1 MCLAVDRDNI
11 VNNVAQ
17 GGQTPATGFV
27 ASGILDSAGQD
38 FAFGSSELGAMY
50 AWLAK
55 EYPDYEYPDPGEK
68 TVEYNP
74 ADPSRSTSAGD
85 SYSLSPFSSAPV
97 SELSDATIVD
107 ELPSLREVN
116 VKHFYKTDG
125 SRAAYIY
132 TMPVHEQLSD
142 GSWTDIDNTLY
153 ESKNEAGET
162 VYSRKG
168 LSFHID
174 FSAELSDGLVY
185 SFTGADG
192 SFSLSLENLPKG
204 ESVKASYTHAEKE
217 PSYEKLFT
225 PAIGGVLT
233 YKDIFPG
240 VDLSYQLV
248 GNSVKENLILQ
259 NISSGR
265 DPNRKTK

>member
-1 MCLAVDRDNI
+1 MNNLFKPALAINQT
-11 VNNVAQ
+11 VALLLQ
-17 GGQTPATGFV
+17 HVEPASARESETHEETV
-27 ASGILDSAGQD
+27 AWEHPEETLEDGENATFSGENSG
-38 FAFGSSELGAMY
+38 M
-50 AWLAK
+50 
-55 EYPDYEYPDPGEK
+55 EK
-68 TVEYNP
+68 TDRASLA
-74 ADPSRSTSAGD
+74 ADSTN
-85 SYSLSPFSSAPV
+85 SLSPLALAPV

-132 TMPVHEQLSD
+132 TIPVHEQLSD

-204 ESVKASYTHAEKE
+204 ESVKASYTHAEKD
-217 PSYEKLFT
+217 PGYEKLFT

>member
-1 MCLAVDRDNI
+1 MRKRGKALLAILLTAGLFIHLFEPVTSL
-11 VNNVAQ
+11 AQ
-17 GGQTPATGFV
+17 G
-27 ASGILDSAGQD
+27 DNSAY
-38 FAFGSSELGAMY
+38 AALSEELPQEACAVPKDNTSQEEDTQNY
-50 AWLAK
+50 LQ
-55 EYPDYEYPDPGEK
+55 E
-68 TVEYNP
+68 
-74 ADPSRSTSAGD
+74 DPSRSTSTKN
-85 SYSLSPFSSAPV
+85 SYALSPFSSAPV

-107 ELPSLREVN
+107 EILSLREVN

-132 TMPVHEQLSD
+132 TIPVHEQLFD